1 MVHIVGAGPGDPE
14 LITVKGKRLLAEA
27 DVVIYAGSLVNPA
40 LLDFCRDDAKI
51 YNSAGMTLDEV
62 LAVTENAER
71 EKKNVVRLH
80 TGDPALYGAI
90 KEQMDAFAAKGI
102 AFDVTPGVSSFL
114 GAAASLK
121 AEYTLPGVTQT
132 VIITRREGRTAVPEQ
147 ENLTSLATHGA
158 TMCIFLSV
166 GQITEVM
173 AELKNGGY
181 DGTTPVA
188 VVKKATWP
196 DEQILRGNIDDIAD
210 KVKNAAIDKTAM
222 IVVGNCLASDYELS
236 RLYADDFS
244 HGFRTAR
251 STP

>member
-1 MVHIVGAGPGDPE
+1 
-14 LITVKGKRLLAEA
+14 
-27 DVVIYAGSLVNPA
+27 
-40 LLDFCRDDAKI
+40 
-51 YNSAGMTLDEV
+51 
-62 LAVTENAER
+62 
-71 EKKNVVRLH
+71 
-80 TGDPALYGAI
+80 
-90 KEQMDAFAAKGI
+90 
-102 AFDVTPGVSSFL
+102 
-114 GAAASLK
+114 
-121 AEYTLPGVTQT
+121 
-132 VIITRREGRTAVPEQ
+132 
-147 ENLTSLATHGA
+147 
-158 TMCIFLSV
+158 
-166 GQITEVM
+166 M

-236 RLYADDFS
+236 RLYANDFS